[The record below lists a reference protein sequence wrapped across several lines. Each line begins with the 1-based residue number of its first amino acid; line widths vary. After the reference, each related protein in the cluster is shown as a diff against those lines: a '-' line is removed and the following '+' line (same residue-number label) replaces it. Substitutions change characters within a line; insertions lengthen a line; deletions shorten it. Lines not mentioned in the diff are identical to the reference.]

1 MARNIG
7 LLFYWNYKKKNSDTR
22 YNYIQR
28 LIRKI
33 KFSWKLQLSFSR
45 DSFRHYFTFPI
56 PTLMYHRCRRW
67 HKVATPI
74 KITPFSRL
82 ERGLFFFCNP
92 STTRY
97 FERQCINH
105 PHSFS
110 QANWATTLL
119 PKKRIAI
126 TFSMSMLVSFSSS
139 AAKIINT
146 FYTTQVHVARNTS
159 MKRKKSV
166 DFKSRSW
173 SSRGYDHSL
182 SYVLT

>member
-45 DSFRHYFTFPI
+45 DSFRHYFMFPI

-82 ERGLFFFCNP
+82 ERGLFFFFVIRVQHDISKGNVLI
-92 STTRY
+92 TRIL
-97 FERQCINH
+97 FHKQIEQRRC
-105 PHSFS
+105 S
-110 QANWATTLL
+110 
-119 PKKRIAI
+119 PKSGSRSP
-126 TFSMSMLVSFSSS
+126 FPCPCSCLSRP

-182 SYVLT
+182 SYILT

>member
-1 MARNIG
+1 MKVTVKLLTRFVSPLLHVPDTYIDVSSMSAMAQSCNTDQ
-7 LLFYWNYKKKNSDTR
+7 NYTFLEAWTR
-22 YNYIQR
+22 
-28 LIRKI
+28 
-33 KFSWKLQLSFSR
+33 
-45 DSFRHYFTFPI
+45 
-56 PTLMYHRCRRW
+56 
-67 HKVATPI
+67 
-74 KITPFSRL
+74 PF
-82 ERGLFFFCNP
+82 FFFCNP